1 MLTMTNSVM
10 GMIAMI
16 ITMVIMLT
24 VAKLVMVSLR

>member
-1 MLTMTNSVM
+1 MTNSVM